1 MDDASKIHYFRKIE
15 IKFKNGISVEITSKA
30 QKEGKP
36 ESGKVEID
44 EKNKEFYEFFVPLK
58 ENYGVE
64 KIEGEKENGDE
75 ARAISIVLYPEAEK
89 KKENGAIKIFDRSS
103 IKFTEIASYDV
114 IAKIE
119 NKEKEIEIILS
130 EEKETKNFI
139 SYFAGEKNYCSINF
153 NGHTFFGNIIIKG
166 EDISA
171 RIPLLVYPAK
181 LKPEEAEKI
190 LSELLMEQEE
200 IVKSSPTGIFS
211 TPGEKINK
219 TPLQTLIIINSL
231 FSENRKNGIPLG
243 KTFRAIAH
251 SPDKI
256 IVKEKV
262 KREPHE
268 VTAIDEEVILEGIIS
283 GNIRRAHNYQ
293 FLWNN
298 KGYSFTSLLNEEAKI
313 SYDTYSN
320 RFIKYFLEFLRN
332 TINLCCERVRK
343 NHERVKDDFVENL
356 INRVQFYNVKY
367 IIPLLNLEWMSEVSK
382 ITHLPPPPQKLLKDP
397 FYSSAFFD
405 YLTLIRNLKI
415 TDEEFEK
422 YLHNPVTY
430 MPELYEMWCGL
441 KLKKIA
447 EEIGAEPKSQPYYT
461 AYSKEKKND
470 ENWFSYSLPLKPD
483 FSLTKNE
490 KLILLDSKYR
500 VDFIEEWE
508 KELDEELLKE
518 EKRGTFKLGD
528 LYKMHTYREAIRKKQ
543 KDEKD
548 REGKKPLW
556 VIALYPGDK
565 IALFTKSG
573 EKIEGILS
581 PECQITI
588 SLKDGNKI
596 KLNKWEKREELK
608 KIIKAGGVGAIPFR
622 PEFFEDEET
631 KEILKDIFEA
641 LF

>member
-1 MDDASKIHYFRKIE
+1 MDKKILHFNQLQIE
-15 IKFKNGISVEITSKA
+15 FENGISVKIISKT
-30 QKEGKP
+30 QKEGEVKSK
-36 ESGKVEID
+36 EDEFKKFVE
-44 EKNKEFYEFFVPLK
+44 YLK
-58 ENYGVE
+58 ENYGE
-64 KIEGEKENGDE
+64 EIKAGGEEFVKYLKENYRIREIKVGKENVDE
-75 ARAISIVLYPEAEK
+75 ARAISIVLYHESEK

-103 IKFTEIASYDV
+103 IRLTEIASYDV

-119 NKEKEIEIILS
+119 NKEVEIFLS

-139 SYFAGEKNYCSINF
+139 SYFAGEKNCCSINF

-166 EDISA
+166 KDISA

-332 TINLCCERVRK
+332 TINLCCEKVRK

-447 EEIGAEPKSQPYYT
+447 KEIGAEFEYQLSFEHK
-461 AYSKEKKND
+461 KENKYGWK
-470 ENWFSYSLPLKPD
+470 SYSVNLRPD
-483 FSLTKNE
+483 FSLIMNN
-490 KLILLDSKYR
+490 KLILLDAKYR

-508 KELDEELLKE
+508 IEEGEKDKKLEELIKE

-528 LYKMHTYREAIRKKQ
+528 LYKMHTYREAIRKNN
-543 KDEKD
+543 EK
-548 REGKKPLW
+548 PVW

-565 IALFTKSG
+565 IALFSESG
-573 EKIEGILS
+573 EKIGPS
-581 PECQITI
+581 
-588 SLKDGNKI
+588 SLEEI
-596 KLNKWEKREELK
+596 KKELK
-608 KIIKAGGVGAIPFR
+608 SKKEDFKSGGVGAIPFR
-622 PEFFEDEET
+622 PQLFENEEIYKFYICFFE
-631 KEILKDIFEA
+631 K
-641 LF
+641 LFSCQDRELG

>member
-1 MDDASKIHYFRKIE
+1 MDNASNIHFRKIE
-15 IKFKNGISVEITSKA
+15 IKFKNGISVEIASKP
-30 QKEGKP
+30 QKEGKK
-36 ESGKVEID
+36 EFEKFEID
-44 EKNKEFYEFFVPLK
+44 EKNKEFYEFFAPLK

-64 KIEGEKENGDE
+64 KIEGEKIEGEEENVDKIH
-75 ARAISIVLYPEAEK
+75 AVSIVLYHESEK

-103 IKFTEIASYDV
+103 IRLTEIASYDV

-119 NKEKEIEIILS
+119 NKEVEIFLS

-139 SYFAGEKNYCSINF
+139 SYFAGEKNCCSINF

-166 EDISA
+166 KDISA

-268 VTAIDEEVILEGIIS
+268 VTAIDEEAILEGIIS
-283 GNIRRAHNYQ
+283 GNIRRAHNCQ

-332 TINLCCERVRK
+332 TINLCCEKVRK

-447 EEIGAEPKSQPYYT
+447 EEIEAEFKDQPYFQ
-461 AYSKEKKND
+461 AYSKEKKKD

-500 VDFIEEWE
+500 VEFIEEWE
-508 KELDEELLKE
+508 KELDEELIKE

-548 REGKKPLW
+548 REGEKPLW

-565 IALFTKSG
+565 IALFSESG
-573 EKIEGILS
+573 EKI
-581 PECQITI
+581 
-588 SLKDGNKI
+588 KK
-596 KLNKWEKREELK
+596 ELK
-608 KIIKAGGVGAIPFR
+608 FDKLEEVKKELESKKEDFKSGGVGAIPFR
-622 PEFFEDEET
+622 PQLFENEEIYKFYICFFE
-631 KEILKDIFEA
+631 K
-641 LF
+641 LFSC

>member
-1 MDDASKIHYFRKIE
+1 MDNASKIHYFRKIE

-30 QKEGKP
+30 QKEGKK

-64 KIEGEKENGDE
+64 KIEGEKENVDE
-75 ARAISIVLYPEAEK
+75 THAVSIVLYHESEK

-103 IKFTEIASYDV
+103 IRLTEIASYDV

-119 NKEKEIEIILS
+119 NKEVEIFLS

-139 SYFAGEKNYCSINF
+139 SYFAGEKNCCSINF

-166 EDISA
+166 KDISA

-447 EEIGAEPKSQPYYT
+447 KEIGAEFEYQLSFEHK
-461 AYSKEKKND
+461 KENKYGWK
-470 ENWFSYSLPLKPD
+470 SYSVNLRPD
-483 FSLTKNE
+483 FSLIMNN
-490 KLILLDSKYR
+490 KLILLDAKYR

-508 KELDEELLKE
+508 IEEKGEKDKKLEELIKE

-528 LYKMHTYREAIRKKQ
+528 LYKMHTYREAIRKNN
-543 KDEKD
+543 EK
-548 REGKKPLW
+548 PVW

-565 IALFTKSG
+565 IALFSESG
-573 EKIEGILS
+573 EKIGPS
-581 PECQITI
+581 
-588 SLKDGNKI
+588 SLEEI
-596 KLNKWEKREELK
+596 KKELK
-608 KIIKAGGVGAIPFR
+608 SKKEDFKSGGVGAIPFR
-622 PEFFEDEET
+622 PQLFENEEIYKFYICFFE
-631 KEILKDIFEA
+631 K
-641 LF
+641 LFSCQDRELG